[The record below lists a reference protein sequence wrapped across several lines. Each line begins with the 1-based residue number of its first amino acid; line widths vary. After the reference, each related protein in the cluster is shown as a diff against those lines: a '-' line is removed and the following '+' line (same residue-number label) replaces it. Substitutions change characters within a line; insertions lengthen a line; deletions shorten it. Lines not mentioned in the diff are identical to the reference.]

1 MTYADE
7 EFMTAEGQEET
18 PNYPTA
24 FGITFT
30 PTIGGIIIGV
40 IGLGLA
46 GYLAVTQVQPAW
58 QKYQELKNTVQEK
71 ESQVQQQEEIKK
83 KIKETEAK
91 LAQAKLQ
98 NKQVLNLFAS
108 EKALDT
114 LALDLNTFVK
124 SRNGSLI
131 SFEPVQEEAGAQ
143 SGTPEASSAT
153 LGNGKLKIKSYKVK
167 LEGSFDQVQSI
178 MRSFE
183 RLQSLLIPKDFKAE
197 VSDDQGVVINPQ
209 TGKSVPAIFKKENNK
224 AIPGGKPT
232 ITTTFRLDALVPVTD
247 EAANKAAPAAAN
259 PAPQ

>member
-40 IGLGLA
+40 IGLGVA
-46 GYLAVTQVQPAW
+46 VYLAATQVQPAW
-58 QKYQELKNTVQEK
+58 EKYQALKNTVQEK
-71 ESQVQQQEEIKK
+71 ESQVQQQEEIQK

-91 LAQAKLQ
+91 RDQAKRQ
-98 NKQVLNLFAS
+98 NKEVLNLFAS

-114 LALDLNTFVK
+114 LVLQLNTFVK

-131 SFEPVQEEAGAQ
+131 SFEPVQEGASGQ
-143 SGTPEASSAT
+143 SGNPDASAT
-153 LGNGKLKIKSYKVK
+153 LGNGKLKIKSYNVK

-197 VSDDQGVVINPQ
+197 VSDDQGVLVNPQ

>member
-46 GYLAVTQVQPAW
+46 AYLAVTQVQPAW
-58 QKYQELKNTVQEK
+58 QKYQELENTVQDK
-71 ESQVQQQEEIKK
+71 ESQVQQQKEIQK

-114 LALDLNTFVK
+114 LVLQLNTFVK

-131 SFEPVQEEAGAQ
+131 SFEPVPEGAGAQ
-143 SGTPEASSAT
+143 SGTPEASSARWEM
-153 LGNGKLKIKSYKVK
+153 GSSKLK
-167 LEGSFDQVQSI
+167 
-178 MRSFE
+178 
-183 RLQSLLIPKDFKAE
+183 A
-197 VSDDQGVVINPQ
+197 
-209 TGKSVPAIFKKENNK
+209 
-224 AIPGGKPT
+224 
-232 ITTTFRLDALVPVTD
+232 TT
-247 EAANKAAPAAAN
+247 
-259 PAPQ
+259 